1 MAADNAS
8 EGRSSG
14 RPAGRTAGRPKQ
26 SVLSHQ
32 RIVDAA
38 FDLADKAGVD
48 FTLAALARSLDVRP
62 SALHH
67 YFASRADLIA
77 AMRGNLAARLRDHG
91 FGHLP
96 WYEAIIPWAHE
107 YLESF
112 GNRPGVIAAM
122 AVSPLEGEPESM
134 RDYERVVAAFVRDGY
149 PRHLIVPAFVAIES
163 FIIGSALDAIAP
175 ADNMAPGHGST
186 IAPQLAA
193 AEEASSR
200 AAEDAGITPASAA
213 FDFGLRA
220 LVAGLRTQGEAAP
233 SPGESPA

>member
-1 MAADNAS
+1 MATGGVTA
-8 EGRSSG
+8 GRS
-14 RPAGRTAGRPKQ
+14 AGRPKQ

-32 RIVDAA
+32 RIIEAA
-38 FDLADKAGVD
+38 FELADRAGVD

-67 YFASRADLIA
+67 YFPSRADLIA

-96 WYEAIIPWAHE
+96 WHEAIIPWAHE

-112 GNRPGVIAAM
+112 GSRPGVIAAM

-134 RDYERVVAAFVRDGY
+134 RDYERVIAAFVRDGY
-149 PRHLIVPAFVAIES
+149 PQHLIVPAFVAIES

-175 ADNMAPGHGST
+175 ADNMAPGNGVE
-186 IAPQLAA
+186 IAPLLTK
-193 AEEASSR
+193 AEAASSR
-200 AAEDAGITPASAA
+200 AAEVRGVTPSAAA

-220 LVAGLRTQGEAAP
+220 LVAGLQALGRADQ
-233 SPGESPA
+233 S

>member
-1 MAADNAS
+1 MSAVNSLADRSA
-8 EGRSSG
+8 GRS
-14 RPAGRTAGRPKQ
+14 AGRPKQ

-38 FDLADKAGVD
+38 FALTDKAGVD

-77 AMRGNLAARLRDHG
+77 AMRGNLAARLSDHG
-91 FGHLP
+91 FSHLP
-96 WYEAIIPWAHE
+96 WHVAIIPWAHE

-122 AVSPLEGEPESM
+122 AVSPLDGEPESM
-134 RDYERVVAAFVRDGY
+134 RDYERVVTAFERDGY
-149 PRHLIVPAFVAIES
+149 PQHLIVPAFVAIES

-175 ADNMAPGHGST
+175 TDNMAPGYG
-186 IAPQLAA
+186 IGFAPRLTA
-193 AEEASSR
+193 AESVSTRVAESR
-200 AAEDAGITPASAA
+200 GMTPSAAA
-213 FDFGLRA
+213 FDLGLRA
-220 LVAGLRTQGEAAP
+220 LVAGLRAIGDSEPT
-233 SPGESPA
+233 SPPGTLTEP